1 MLQGTI
7 LKESLSDELVLD
19 LVDMVHVEM
28 WRVENR
34 ADFQPMYWTA
44 ISFESESPLF
54 LDRLSKGLK
63 EKWYVDLTDGED
75 KILVFKD
82 RIIRY
87 ALGDASGREQA
98 ASYCR
103 EIGIPES
110 QIDWPE

>member
-7 LKESLSDELVLD
+7 IKESLSDELILD
-19 LVDMVHVEM
+19 LVEMVHVEM

-44 ISFESESPLF
+44 ISFETESSQF

-63 EKWYVDLTDGED
+63 EKWYVDLNDGEY
-75 KILVFKD
+75 KIIVFKD
-82 RIIRY
+82 RIFRY
-87 ALGDASGREQA
+87 AFGDADGRGEA
-98 ASYCR
+98 AAYCR
-103 EIGIPES
+103 EIGIPDS